1 MLSKEKIKQL
11 SKLKTKKER
20 EKQGRF
26 LIEGLRLCEEAANS
40 SWPIESVLYTTS
52 FEEKSKGKN
61 LLKKLHQSNAILIQV
76 KSQTLSKL
84 SDTVT
89 AQGIVC
95 VAKAKRFPVKDLW
108 ERKIKLI
115 IALDGIRDPG
125 NVGTLIRAA
134 DAFDVDGILLSG
146 DTVELFN
153 PKLVRS
159 TMGAIFRI
167 RIFEEVDLEKTLLKL
182 KERKFKIVGTD
193 VKSGKSLDKF
203 FSAGKICLLI
213 GGEAEG
219 LNENLLKL
227 SDEIIHIPTGIRSES
242 LNVAVAG
249 GILLYEIKRRFTGKK
264 GDGKSH

>member
-11 SKLKTKKER
+11 SKLKSKKER
-20 EKQGRF
+20 DKQGRF

-40 SWPIESVLYTTS
+40 GWPIESVLYTTS
-52 FEEKSKGKN
+52 FEEKPKGKN
-61 LLKKLHQSNAILIQV
+61 LLNKLHHSNAVLIQV

-95 VAKAKRFPVKDLW
+95 VAKVKRLPVKDLW
-108 ERKIKLI
+108 ERKMKLI

-134 DAFDVDGILLSG
+134 DAFDVDGMILSG

-159 TMGAIFRI
+159 TMGAIFRLG
-167 RIFEEVDLEKTLLKL
+167 IFEEVDLEKTLLKL
-182 KERKFKIVGTD
+182 KERKFRIVGTD
-193 VKSGKSLDKF
+193 VKEGKSLDE
-203 FSAGKICLLI
+203 FSPAGKICLLI
-213 GGEAEG
+213 GSEAKG
-219 LNENLLKL
+219 LNEKLLKL
-227 SDEIIHIPTGIRSES
+227 SDETVHIPTPGRSES

-249 GILLYEIKRRFTGKK
+249 GILLYEIKRKLASKK
-264 GDGKSH
+264 KRR